1 MVPFQYRNS
10 KRPEGSLYQS
20 AGTAGAVR
28 SAGCDTAGC
37 DTAGCTVG
45 ITWVGVLDGVTDA
58 GVGDTGAAVA
68 VAPDAAAQPPDSATG
83 STGVDIVAATA
94 LGDEADD
101 EADGEFDDSAPRSR
115 KATMSVPA
123 DRMVTTVQPSADI
136 DESRSASDACSLAE
150 TWTDR

>member
-1 MVPFQYRNS
+1 
-10 KRPEGSLYQS
+10 
-20 AGTAGAVR
+20 
-28 SAGCDTAGC
+28 
-37 DTAGCTVG
+37 
-45 ITWVGVLDGVTDA
+45 VLDGVTDA
-58 GVGDTGAAVA
+58 GVGGTGAAVA
-68 VAPDAAAQPPDSATG
+68 AAPDAAAPDAVAPVAAAQPPDSATG